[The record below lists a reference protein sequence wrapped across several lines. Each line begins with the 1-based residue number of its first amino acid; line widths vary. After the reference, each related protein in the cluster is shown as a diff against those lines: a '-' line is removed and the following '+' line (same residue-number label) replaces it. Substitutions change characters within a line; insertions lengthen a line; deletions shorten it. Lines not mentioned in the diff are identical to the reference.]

1 MSRMIGLRT
10 LKVWLAAAS
19 VAALVS
25 CASLG
30 GGAGPSETAA
40 KWPTQADVVATQ
52 TAFTQ
57 EGLAALDARLKE
69 AVDKGQVA
77 GVEYVLIKDKQVAAF
92 KIHGNQAVGGPP
104 LTEETLFRIRSMTKP
119 ITGVAMMQLYEKGLW
134 KPEDPVT
141 KYVPEFA
148 NLKVYKGDDPD
159 TKQPIL
165 VNASRPATMR
175 EVFTHTAGY
184 GYGLS
189 ANNYVDR
196 LYQED
201 SPMGAKDMNAM
212 IARVAAIP
220 LLAEPGERFSYSIGI
235 DVQGAIV
242 ERLSGMTF
250 GEYLEKN
257 IFAPLAMKDTGFWLE
272 EADKPRFATVYQRNN
287 TTGTLDV
294 FPDPANRSFFVR
306 DHEESGGGGLVSTT
320 HDYAR
325 FVQMLVNGGELDGKR
340 ILKQETVD
348 LMFQNHLAP
357 GLRGMGGGGW
367 GYGGAVTIADAS
379 ERQPQ
384 PKGSF
389 SWFGIDGTWFWVDP
403 VNDMGFVGMIQR
415 RGSGGPGGVD
425 LRGESAQLVYKALA
439 PVPVAAK

>member
-1 MSRMIGLRT
+1 
-10 LKVWLAAAS
+10 
-19 VAALVS
+19 
-25 CASLG
+25 
-30 GGAGPSETAA
+30 
-40 KWPTQADVVATQ
+40 
-52 TAFTQ
+52 
-57 EGLAALDARLKE
+57 
-69 AVDKGQVA
+69 
-77 GVEYVLIKDKQVAAF
+77 
-92 KIHGNQAVGGPP
+92 
-104 LTEETLFRIRSMTKP
+104 MTKP

-287 TTGTLDV
+287 TTGALDV

-403 VNDMGFVGMIQR
+403 VNDIGFVGMIQR

-425 LRGESAQLVYKALA
+425 LRGESAQLVYKALTPA
-439 PVPVAAK
+439 PVAAK